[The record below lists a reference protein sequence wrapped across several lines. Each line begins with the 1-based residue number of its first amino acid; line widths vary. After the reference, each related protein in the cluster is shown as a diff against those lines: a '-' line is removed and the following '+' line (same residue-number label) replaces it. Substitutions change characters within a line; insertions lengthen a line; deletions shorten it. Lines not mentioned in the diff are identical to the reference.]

1 MVLIGEVKEKLENL
15 AKAIVDICNDDIVD
29 LSLSRYI
36 DEYTRILDLGI
47 ETISYMKKQEYEI

>member
-36 DEYTRILDLGI
+36 DKYTRILDLGI